1 MLGISDKWKQR
12 LKEMISGA
20 PVAPFIEVGDVYDFG
35 KEIYKDYIYDREKKE
50 VLPSGL
56 ISYNVQQ
63 KKAVPKHGEL
73 AKLATTN
80 IGELTPDEQ
89 EKKIQQDLDLATSTM
104 PIVGVGKFGS
114 KVANKIASKEI
125 GAVKKTGQ
133 KIGEAVSDV
142 VKKTAKKFS
151 DILDNVEATKPAEIS
166 KVEPTP
172 TRVQPKV
179 PISQKALSN
188 EARKY
193 KSAEEFVKAQFGRDV
208 KFAKVDS
215 LDVYETNINRGLVE
229 DIKKQIQ
236 NGDFVGALQHR
247 EAIGKTPAIRV
258 EDGKVIDG
266 NHRLI
271 ALKELGIKEAPVEII
286 GSSGKVDLTTK
297 SQLTDIWNKAQT
309 KTDPLI
315 QEAKKYKSAEEF
327 IKAQGTP
334 VYHGTYEKGAI
345 KFDKSK
351 LGVNKPDFLSNLG
364 FHFTPDKKMADNLF
378 AYDYGGKGQGQT
390 IEAVLNI
397 KKPLKITET
406 DLVKDII
413 RYGKEKGTIP
423 KPTADELLKR
433 PLWGKTT
440 DIKDITH
447 YIYRVSKQS
456 PEKARFNIK
465 QVAQDYLENLKK
477 QGYDGIQ
484 YKNEIEWAADNRY
497 DFIAF
502 EPSQIKTK
510 SQLTDIW
517 NKAQTKT
524 DPLIQEAKKYKSAE
538 EFIKAQGTPVYHGG
552 AGVDE
557 LSKSVKILSPEDK
570 LKYPSSGGGYIGLS
584 TSPDKSY
591 AQQYSR
597 QIAGRDDV
605 AELFIQPNAKIKN
618 IKGAIDDMSADE
630 LEKLSKK
637 FDVLKSVEDN
647 EFRILNENIIKT
659 KSQLTDIWKESQPLS
674 TNKGTQTLTEAL
686 RGEAKGGYKAKT
698 SGADDYYRLV
708 KRDEADDIMKNG
720 LKPNADGYVN
730 LATPGGISRIA
741 RLSSVKGDNVLI
753 KVRPKNIDSVTSDSA
768 AVRGKISP
776 KRISLIS
783 DLRKETLEKKLK
795 DLLNI

>member
-1 MLGISDKWKQR
+1 
-12 LKEMISGA
+12 MINGT
-20 PVAPFIEVGDVYDFG
+20 PVAPFVEVGDIYDFG

-104 PIVGVGKFGS
+104 PIVGVGKVGS
-114 KVANKIASKEI
+114 NIANKIASKKI
-125 GAVKKTGQ
+125 GVVEKTGQ
-133 KIGEAVSDV
+133 KIVGAVSGV

-179 PISQKALSN
+179 LTGKASTQKYDKLVEPKKGLDDLRE
-188 EARKY
+188 EAKKY
-193 KSAEEFVKAQFGRDV
+193 KSAEEFVKAQGTRTGVEVRDKIGTKLQDPYTAEYLPTNSDGTITLYHSTTKEGAEKIKQSGIFGSKTEGGDIYFTTNKKGYGGIGKDKDV
-208 KFAKVDS
+208 VLAFNVDPKKIKFD
-215 LDVYETNINRGLVE
+215 DVYRGELHLKGNNT
-229 DIKKQIQ
+229 DI
-236 NGDFVGALQHR
+236 G
-247 EAIGKTPAIRV
+247 
-258 EDGKVIDG
+258 
-266 NHRLI
+266 
-271 ALKELGIKEAPVEII
+271 GIKPVVI
-286 GSSGKVDLTTK
+286 KTK
-297 SQLTDIWNKAQT
+297 SQLTDIWNKAN
-309 KTDPLI
+309 KNVEIEPLL

-327 IKAQGTP
+327 IKAQGEP
-334 VYHGTYEKGAI
+334 VYHGSPFEGLSDLDTGEFAYRGNTFTGKNTKVKPNAIYFSENPDVAKFFGTDKAEGLKEMNIKTGVLKVEPTVYERYL
-345 KFDKSK
+345 KSK
-351 LGVNKPDFLSNLG
+351 KTLDLTSIEKADKFLYDNKLMGEVESALGEAPIGEQGLLDMIADSGAEIKVEELWNLTDNKKIVDTMKKLG
-364 FHFTPDKKMADNLF
+364 
-378 AYDYGGKGQGQT
+378 YDTVKLKETGDRGISY
-390 IEAVLNI
+390 AVLDKNS
-397 KKPLKITET
+397 
-406 DLVKDII
+406 
-413 RYGKEKGTIP
+413 
-423 KPTADELLKR
+423 LL
-433 PLWGKTT
+433 
-440 DIKDITH
+440 
-447 YIYRVSKQS
+447 
-456 PEKARFNIK
+456 
-465 QVAQDYLENLKK
+465 
-477 QGYDGIQ
+477 
-484 YKNEIEWAADNRY
+484 
-497 DFIAF
+497 
-502 EPSQIKTK
+502 TK

-517 NKAQTKT
+517 NKANKNNA
-524 DPLIQEAKKYKSAE
+524 DDALINEAKKYKSAE
-538 EFIKAQGTPVYHGG
+538 EFIKAQGKTYYR
-552 AGVDE
+552 AT
-557 LSKSVKILSPEDK
+557 EDGK
-570 LKYPSSGGGYIGLS
+570 TLGTGERWAWIDKEVAEKWAKRNNAKVIEFYV
-584 TSPDKSY
+584 PDK
-591 AQQYSR
+591 
-597 QIAGRDDV
+597 
-605 AELFIQPNAKIKN
+605 
-618 IKGAIDDMSADE
+618 AIDKIDLKRIKEGTTDRF
-630 LEKLSKK
+630 K
-637 FDVLKSVEDN
+637 FDTSN
-647 EFRILNENIIKT
+647 AQT

>member
-1 MLGISDKWKQR
+1 MIGISDKWKQR

-179 PISQKALSN
+179 LTGKASTQKYDKLVEPKKGLDDLRE
-188 EARKY
+188 EAKKY
-193 KSAEEFVKAQFGRDV
+193 KSAEEFVKAQGTRTGVEVRDKIGTKLQDPYTAEYLPTNSDGTITLYHSTTKEGAEKIKQSGIFGSKTEGGDIYFTTNKKGYGGIGKDKDV
-208 KFAKVDS
+208 VLAFNVDPKKIKFD
-215 LDVYETNINRGLVE
+215 DVYRGELHLKGNNT
-229 DIKKQIQ
+229 DI
-236 NGDFVGALQHR
+236 G
-247 EAIGKTPAIRV
+247 
-258 EDGKVIDG
+258 
-266 NHRLI
+266 
-271 ALKELGIKEAPVEII
+271 GIKPVVI
-286 GSSGKVDLTTK
+286 KTK
-297 SQLTDIWNKAQT
+297 SQLTDIWNKAN
-309 KTDPLI
+309 KNVEIEPLL

-327 IKAQGTP
+327 IKAQGKT
-334 VYHGTYEKGAI
+334 YYRATEDGKTLGTGERWAWIDKEVAEKWAKRNNAKVIEFYVPDKAI
-345 KFDKSK
+345 DKIDLKRIKEGTTDRFKFDT
-351 LGVNKPDFLSNLG
+351 SN
-364 FHFTPDKKMADNLF
+364 
-378 AYDYGGKGQGQT
+378 
-390 IEAVLNI
+390 
-397 KKPLKITET
+397 
-406 DLVKDII
+406 
-413 RYGKEKGTIP
+413 
-423 KPTADELLKR
+423 
-433 PLWGKTT
+433 
-440 DIKDITH
+440 
-447 YIYRVSKQS
+447 
-456 PEKARFNIK
+456 
-465 QVAQDYLENLKK
+465 AQ
-477 QGYDGIQ
+477 
-484 YKNEIEWAADNRY
+484 
-497 DFIAF
+497 
-502 EPSQIKTK
+502 
-510 SQLTDIW
+510 
-517 NKAQTKT
+517 
-524 DPLIQEAKKYKSAE
+524 
-538 EFIKAQGTPVYHGG
+538 
-552 AGVDE
+552 
-557 LSKSVKILSPEDK
+557 
-570 LKYPSSGGGYIGLS
+570 
-584 TSPDKSY
+584 
-591 AQQYSR
+591 
-597 QIAGRDDV
+597 
-605 AELFIQPNAKIKN
+605 
-618 IKGAIDDMSADE
+618 
-630 LEKLSKK
+630 
-637 FDVLKSVEDN
+637 
-647 EFRILNENIIKT
+647 T